1 MTFTE
6 LTPYTK
12 NLNLLIVEDEE
23 QIRSATVNLFKRL
36 FAVVHEAADGAEGLK
51 IFQAK
56 PKFYDLILTDINMP
70 NVDGIQ
76 MLKAIRKHDA
86 LIPIVVLSAY
96 TDFDRMLNVINTGAD
111 SFLPKP
117 FNMKTSVSSFYRLT
131 VRISDAKIMQEHI
144 EQIEEENYLLNKE
157 LAISKEK
164 NRLMYSAYQAMNS
177 PLLQSEII
185 KVPILQSEPSVNN
198 NSKYLEITPEI
209 VSVKKL
215 NNQAQQTYIYNYME
229 PDDLE
234 DIKENL
240 ARLNSLMLIVGGGDI
255 THDEVAEISYYI
267 QRIGKS
273 TSAYHESY
281 PISRALGSLSSII
294 QANNQT
300 FIDKSSSLGSLCKA
314 FGVDLVNWVQMIFHD
329 GATSVDVMDDTIIS
343 NSQMLGSMLTV
354 NESVDEPVDMD
365 DIFDF

>member
-12 NLNLLIVEDEE
+12 NLNLLIVEDEK
-23 QIRSATVNLFKRL
+23 QIRSATVTLFKRL
-36 FAVVHEAADGAEGLK
+36 FAVVDEASDGAQGLK
-51 IFQAK
+51 IFQSK

-70 NVDGIQ
+70 NMDGIQ
-76 MLKAIRKHDA
+76 MIEAIRKDDA

-96 TDFDRMLNVINTGAD
+96 TDFDRMLSVINTGAD

-117 FNMKTSVSSFYRLT
+117 FNMKTSANSFYRLT
-131 VRISDAKIMQEHI
+131 VRISDAKIMQEYI
-144 EQIEEENYLLNKE
+144 EQIEEENHFSNKE
-157 LAISKEK
+157 LSVLREK
-164 NRLMYSAYQAMNS
+164 NRLMYSAYQAMHS

-185 KVPILQSEPSVNN
+185 RVPISQPEPIVNN
-198 NSKYLEITPEI
+198 DSKYSVITPEI
-209 VSVKKL
+209 IPIKKL

-234 DIKENL
+234 DIKEYL
-240 ARLNSLMLIVGGGDI
+240 ARLNSLLLIVGSGDI
-255 THDEVAEISYYI
+255 TLDEVSEISYYL
-267 QRIGKS
+267 QNIGKS
-273 TSAYHESY
+273 ASAYHESY
-281 PISRALGSLSSII
+281 PISRALGALSSVI

-343 NSQMLGSMLTV
+343 NSQMLGSMLTT

>member
-23 QIRSATVNLFKRL
+23 QIRSATVALFKRL
-36 FAVVHEAADGAEGLK
+36 FAVVHEAADGAQGLK
-51 IFQAK
+51 IFRSN
-56 PKFYDLILTDINMP
+56 PRFYDLILTDINMP
-70 NVDGIQ
+70 NTDGIK
-76 MLKAIRKHDA
+76 MIKEIRKHDA

-96 TDFDRMLNVINTGAD
+96 TDFDRMLTIINAGAD

-117 FNMKTSVSSFYRLT
+117 FNMKTSVSSFYRLS
-131 VRISDAKIMQEHI
+131 VRISDAKIMQQQF
-144 EQIEEENYLLNKE
+144 EQIEEENHFLNKE
-157 LAISKEK
+157 LTILKEK
-164 NRLMYSAYQAMNS
+164 NRLMYEVLKGNYS
-177 PLLQSEII
+177 PIVKHKI
-185 KVPILQSEPSVNN
+185 MKVPISQPKPIVDN
-198 NSKYLEITPEI
+198 NSKYSEVTPEI
-209 VSVKKL
+209 VPVEEF
-215 NNQAQQTYIYNYME
+215 NNQAQQIYVYDYME

-240 ARLNSLMLIVGGGDI
+240 ARLNSLLLIVGGGDI
-255 THDEVAEISYYI
+255 TSNEVAEISYYL
-267 QRIGKS
+267 QSIGKS

-294 QANNQT
+294 QANNHT
-300 FIDKSSSLGSLCKA
+300 FIEKSSSLGSLCKF

-343 NSQMLGSMLTV
+343 NSQMLGSMLTE
-354 NESVDEPVDMD
+354 NESVDVPVDMD